1 MSSSGYSVVSV
12 LTPAVDLKDR
22 YQGEGNVNRNTA
34 PELTDEQAK
43 QKREARARKLA
54 ALKITGPSW

>member
-1 MSSSGYSVVSV
+1 MTPDPDTFKMNDGECGVRRDNTPV
-12 LTPAVDLKDR
+12 LT
-22 YQGEGNVNRNTA
+22 E
-34 PELTDEQAK
+34 EQEK